1 VKNVRNRVFP
11 GYYFFPKQ
19 NTKNPIFKILNM
31 LLNTKNKRFFLKPF
45 WAKFQYYKSLKSDKI
60 SKVFGQI
67 FKKKSKFSEK
77 NQNLQKKSKCSEKI
91 KIFRKNRH
99 FKKKSRFFGNESTF
113 WSKVEIFIKNPN
125 LDQKSNFS

>member
-1 VKNVRNRVFP
+1 
-11 GYYFFPKQ
+11 
-19 NTKNPIFKILNM
+19 M

-77 NQNLQKKSKCSEKI
+77 NQNFQMINSKTNINFQKKNQNFQNKSCLEFRNKI
-91 KIFRKNRH
+91 TKKIFSGIRKKFF
-99 FKKKSRFFGNESTF
+99 FKNQIILFTKLF
-113 WSKVEIFIKNPN
+113 
-125 LDQKSNFS
+125 